1 MYLETNQ
8 EIQDVFDPCVLQ
20 PTSPQQAPRG
30 LQLAA
35 VGGRLPLRPS
45 AAPRREQASQPA
57 QQPWPRCTEKGC
69 VFPSELA
76 GGGECAYHHR
86 QFLEPACF
94 SSQQPTRLLLDHAR
108 FNTPVSAPDTSR
120 SSDRRRLAAER
131 AKFILED
138 GI

>member
-8 EIQDVFDPCVLQ
+8 EIQDVFDHCVLQ
-20 PTSPQQAPRG
+20 PASHQQPSRS

-35 VGGRLPLRPS
+35 VGGHLPLRSP
-45 AAPRREQASQPA
+45 AAPRLEQASKPA
-57 QQPWPRCTEKGC
+57 QQSWPRCTEKGC

-108 FNTPVSAPDTSR
+108 FNLPDSAPAEPR

-131 AKFILED
+131 ARFMLED
-138 GI
+138 GV